1 MMTNKERV
9 RKLTDLIDESV
20 KKQDHWNAWKLLI
33 PGFQFVYYGREH
45 GHPTYDV
52 RIKRNGDYMEISYDD
67 SDSVNLDCEKQK
79 ITPKL
84 IAIVDQM
91 IDHVWERRQY
101 RAEPDAD
108 QEYYSE
114 LTNKE
119 DSDV

>member
-20 KKQDHWNAWKLLI
+20 KKQNHWNAWKLLI

-91 IDHVWERRQY
+91 IDHV
-101 RAEPDAD
+101 
-108 QEYYSE
+108 
-114 LTNKE
+114 
-119 DSDV
+119 